1 LKPKLPIRDAISGS
15 LHRLQSK
22 FITLICIDEREE
34 EDEEEEDDED
44 DEDDEECVG
53 NSATFNACATRRS
66 NSERLS
72 TCFSRDTLI
81 ASNSLC
87 SRAPINFSN
96 DNMAKQNNSALFFS
110 FFFFFLLLFF
120 FSSQIKLEKLIF
132 SFSIC
137 LQSCCRQ
144 MASLAGDIESL
155 YEFGPELGR
164 GEFSTVI
171 LGTDKK
177 SGEQVAIKIIEK
189 NEMDTSRLETEVMI
203 LKKVCNIYRELYT
216 CTCVYIR
223 VRVYV

>member
-1 LKPKLPIRDAISGS
+1 
-15 LHRLQSK
+15 
-22 FITLICIDEREE
+22 
-34 EDEEEEDDED
+34 
-44 DEDDEECVG
+44 
-53 NSATFNACATRRS
+53 
-66 NSERLS
+66 
-72 TCFSRDTLI
+72 
-81 ASNSLC
+81 
-87 SRAPINFSN
+87 
-96 DNMAKQNNSALFFS
+96 
-110 FFFFFLLLFF
+110 
-120 FSSQIKLEKLIF
+120 
-132 SFSIC
+132 
-137 LQSCCRQ
+137 